1 VVSHRIRGRLIR
13 AALALLILCSGL
25 VGLGGSAGAASQ
37 PGTALAQLRWF
48 VSATANLP
56 VPDAV
61 LAQHFSASALQAA
74 GGPDKLNQI
83 LAELG
88 PLTFGKILDDQP
100 TKATATVSTGKATY
114 LAAVAVD
121 ATGLIDSLV
130 FASYL
135 PAPTSWSALDTQ
147 LRALAPQV
155 SFAASEI
162 QPDGQCRTL
171 YGDNANTDR
180 PLGSAFKLYVL
191 GALGQAIAEH
201 EASWTEQLAI
211 HENWK
216 SLPSGVLQND
226 PAGTKLTLRQYA
238 DYMISISDN
247 TAADH
252 LIHFLGR
259 DAVQA
264 QLFRFG
270 NHDPAEDIPFLTTRE
285 LFVLKGVQYP
295 KLADAYLATPRPARA
310 AVLFSVDQ
318 VPLSQVTAWP
328 APEDINQLEWFAAP
342 TDICRAYSGL
352 LRENANP
359 GLSPI
364 GAALSI
370 NDGGIGL
377 DRAQYPTVWFK
388 GGSEPGVITLNY
400 LARAK
405 DGRVLVDSVM
415 LANPTSPLDENTVI
429 GVALALARGGI
440 QLADAATTH

>member
-1 VVSHRIRGRLIR
+1 MVSQRIRRRLAR
-13 AALALLILCSGL
+13 VALAGLILCCGL
-25 VGLGGSAGAASQ
+25 VGLGGSAGATQS
-37 PGTALAQLRWF
+37 GTAMDQLRWV

-56 VPDAV
+56 VPDSV
-61 LAQHFSASALQAA
+61 LEQHFSATALQAA
-74 GGPDKLNQI
+74 GGPDKLNQ
-83 LAELG
+83 LLGELG
-88 PLTFGKILDDQP
+88 PLSLGKILDNEP
-100 TKATATVSTGKATY
+100 TTVTAIISAAKTSY
-114 LAAVAVD
+114 LGELVVD
-121 ATGLIDSLV
+121 STGLISSFGLGP
-130 FASYL
+130 YL
-135 PAPTSWSALDTQ
+135 PAPQSWSALSTQ
-147 LRALAPQV
+147 LSTLAPQV

-162 QPDGQCRTL
+162 QPNGQCRLL

-191 GALGQAIAEH
+191 GALGNAVAEH
-201 EASWTEQLAI
+201 KASWTEQLAI

-259 DAVQA
+259 DAVQD
-264 QLFRFG
+264 QLVRFG
-270 NHDPAEDIPFLTTRE
+270 NHDAAEDVPFLTTRE

-295 KLADAYLATPRPARA
+295 TLADAYLALPRPAKA
-310 AVLFSVDQ
+310 AALVAADQ
-318 VPLSQVTAWP
+318 VPLSQVKAWTN
-328 APEDINQLEWFAAP
+328 AEDVDQLEWFASP
-342 TDICRAYSGL
+342 TDICRAYAGL
-352 LRENANP
+352 AKENAAP

-377 DRAQYPTVWFK
+377 DRARYPTVWFK
-388 GGSEPGVITLNY
+388 GGSEPGVLTLNY
-400 LARAK
+400 LAKTA

-415 LANPTSPLDENTVI
+415 LADPTTAFDESAVTGAV
-429 GVALALARGGI
+429 LALARGGI
-440 QLADAATTH
+440 QLADAATRG